1 MAIFKSTTKKVSAP
15 KKEKAVKAVKAEK
28 TTKPAVVGTSTRA
41 ITSRYALVIRK
52 PRVTEK
58 AAMLAEKNNVYAF
71 EIDSRATKKDVKDA
85 VRDLYKVNA
94 ERVNIVRLPGKNVFI
109 RGTRGKTSAV
119 KKALVFLKKGDK
131 IEFI

>member
-15 KKEKAVKAVKAEK
+15 KKEKAVKAEK
-28 TTKPAVVGTSTRA
+28 TNKPAVVGTSARA

-58 AAMLAEKNNVYAF
+58 AAMLAEKNNIYAF
-71 EIDSRATKKDVKDA
+71 EIDRNATKKDVKDA
-85 VRDLYKVNA
+85 IRDIYKVNA
-94 ERVNIVRLPGKNVFI
+94 VRINIVRLPGKNVFI
-109 RGTRGKTSAV
+109 RGTRGKTSMV
-119 KKALVFLKKGDK
+119 KKALVSLQKGDK